1 MPRQDY
7 SVVSSDENEAR
18 ETKQTL
24 LQVPLAQSKS
34 LTKIGDRYIQLQS
47 DVNIKEDMAL
57 NPKFE
62 QFLGSPTDLIIHSS
76 RIQVTKKSSG
86 LEREASPKLF
96 TPEKND

>member
-1 MPRQDY
+1 
-7 SVVSSDENEAR
+7 V
-18 ETKQTL
+18 

-34 LTKIGDRYIQLQS
+34 LSKIGDRYIQLQS
-47 DVNIKEDMAL
+47 DKMIKEDNLSKMAL

-76 RIQVTKKSSG
+76 RIQITG
-86 LEREASPKLF
+86 LERETSPKLF